1 MTAARRPPPAARCPV
16 PPGLHQLRCQ
26 RSRLVVLCGSGAT
39 SGPHSRK
46 GDITAVRGIVKRGR
60 ENPAAQSLMNDT
72 TKKRHIDSGTR
83 ANLEMLS
90 GRRRCGAHGV
100 WSGRAGS
107 RQRTSRRPPPRS
119 MAVVRVPEFPGWL
132 LVSIVSGT
140 RRMFVCC
147 CFARWPSP
155 VRPGPLIRPG
165 PSPEARRS
173 ICLVAFQARK
183 PLTQDTSRVPDQTRP
198 VAANGQTARRDMEK
212 WRHGSQAQLE
222 RRERAVEWP
231 MPQHVAT
238 SLTVMSKSVGWR
250 SRWQKAGCR

>member
-1 MTAARRPPPAARCPV
+1 MTRRRNGTLTAAPERTWKC
-16 PPGLHQLRCQ
+16 C
-26 RSRLVVLCGSGAT
+26 LVDDGAVRMA
-39 SGPHSRK
+39 SGPDGLDPGS
-46 GDITAVRGIVKRGR
+46 A
-60 ENPAAQSLMNDT
+60 P
-72 TKKRHIDSGTR
+72 
-83 ANLEMLS
+83 
-90 GRRRCGAHGV
+90 HG
-100 WSGRAGS
+100 G
-107 RQRTSRRPPPRS
+107 PPPRS
-119 MAVVRVPEFPGWL
+119 MAVVRVPEFPGWLLLLL

-147 CFARWPSP
+147 CFARWPLP

-173 ICLVAFQARK
+173 VCLVAFQARK
-183 PLTQDTSRVPDQTRP
+183 PLTQDTSRVPDQIRP

-238 SLTVMSKSVGWR
+238 SLTVMSKSVDWR